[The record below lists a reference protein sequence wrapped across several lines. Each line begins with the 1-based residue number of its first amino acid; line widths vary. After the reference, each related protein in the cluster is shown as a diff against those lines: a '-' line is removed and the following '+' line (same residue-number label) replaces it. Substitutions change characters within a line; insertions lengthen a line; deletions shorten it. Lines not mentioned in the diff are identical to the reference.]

1 MKKLNIGG
9 FIQNTL
15 DREKLVGRCREI
27 METIEDLAPSDNN
40 VLLSIEQQGQK
51 FVANIGVVSRDLTF
65 NLQSAAS
72 SAFMAVETAMKEA
85 LFKVNKWSAMRKL
98 TP

>member
-1 MKKLNIGG
+1 MKKLNVGSFLLNSI
-9 FIQNTL
+9 
-15 DREKLVGRCREI
+15 DHDKLTERCREVL
-27 METIEDLAPSDNN
+27 ETLEDLAPSDNN

-72 SAFMAVETAMKEA
+72 SAFMAVESALKEA
-85 LFKVNKWSAMRKL
+85 LFKVNKWSAMRKV
-98 TP
+98 